1 MMQATATMRA
11 ISLRVG
17 DKLSGL
23 VPDTITHLRTIGI
36 YVIANTTSG
45 HRRVWRYDDRV
56 ELDFMKKRQ
65 WKL

>member
-1 MMQATATMRA
+1 MQASATLRA

-23 VPDTITHLRTIGI
+23 VPDTITHLRTAGV
-36 YVIANTTSG
+36 YVIANTASG
-45 HRRVWRYDDRV
+45 HHHVWRYDDRV
-56 ELDFMKKRQ
+56 ELDFVRKRQ